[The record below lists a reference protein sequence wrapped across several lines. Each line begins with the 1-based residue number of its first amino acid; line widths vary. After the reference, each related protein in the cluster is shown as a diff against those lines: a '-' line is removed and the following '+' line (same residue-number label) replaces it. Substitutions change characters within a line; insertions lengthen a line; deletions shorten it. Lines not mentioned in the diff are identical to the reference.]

1 MAVTAEGGVNSY
13 GKARQK
19 LGHEDADLHGEGE
32 GLPDL

>member
-1 MAVTAEGGVNSY
+1 MTAEGGVNSY

-19 LGHEDADLHGEGE
+19 LGREDADLHGEGE